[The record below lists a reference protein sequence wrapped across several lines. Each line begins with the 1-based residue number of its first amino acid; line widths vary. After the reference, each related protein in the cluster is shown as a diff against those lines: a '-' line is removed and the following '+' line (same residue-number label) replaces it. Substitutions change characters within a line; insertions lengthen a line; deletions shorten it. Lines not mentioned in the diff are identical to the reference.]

1 MSFATDD
8 AAESQISVPVAVMH
22 VGSSEETVS
31 GTRVIPEAADGCR
44 VLAPC
49 RGTGIRNSGR
59 QAEKTFKQMSP
70 SYFTRQRP
78 RHAAR
83 GGLDIADESLLGRVT
98 AIVQEP
104 RQLMRCLKS
113 AQSSPMTSIAI

>member
-8 AAESQISVPVAVMH
+8 AAESQISVPVTVMH

-49 RGTGIRNSGR
+49 RGTGAKNLAGWALG
-59 QAEKTFKQMSP
+59 AEKGMPDVVNQGT
-70 SYFTRQRP
+70 
-78 RHAAR
+78 
-83 GGLDIADESLLGRVT
+83 
-98 AIVQEP
+98 
-104 RQLMRCLKS
+104 LM
-113 AQSSPMTSIAI
+113 